1 MLGLLGET
9 VSSVS
14 AKPQANAVPRVATYI
29 TLSDPEDVNLGK
41 AFTLTGTIT
50 DYFGRPVSD
59 KPILFTINGE
69 NLGRTRSDEKGV
81 FQRKFTNDLTAGTY
95 EIVAIFNGTAL
106 LSNSKDS
113 TDLNVLP
120 SEVHIQ
126 TVPPLPGVSFQLDER
141 QFVSGLDGSAKIEI
155 NKPGIYR
162 LDVLL
167 DKYQSS
173 SQRIEF
179 GRWAEESFEP
189 FREIRVPEKEVIQVG
204 LNVFHKIG
212 QNFVDLDG
220 SPIDTQR
227 IEKFTIKSAQGDVF
241 EFPDGQP
248 RWIPASRIARRVT
261 GLEETKLLY
270 SVTNVTVDGSNVVNQ
285 SQQRFYTH
293 PNETWTISL
302 LFYSLHLSAQDGLF
316 GSAVGKSVNLEFP
329 NGKIL
334 NYPLNQAGMAEINS
348 LARGDYFIEL
358 VGVKG
363 LSNRLPVALSR
374 NQVVNTKVIT
384 YLDLSVVGIFA
395 VIVALGLFL
404 YGRPG
409 VLRFFLKNKSS
420 GLERIDRE
428 KAR

>member
-1 MLGLLGET
+1 
-9 VSSVS
+9 
-14 AKPQANAVPRVATYI
+14 
-29 TLSDPEDVNLGK
+29 
-41 AFTLTGTIT
+41 
-50 DYFGRPVSD
+50 
-59 KPILFTINGE
+59 
-69 NLGRTRSDEKGV
+69 
-81 FQRKFTNDLTAGTY
+81 
-95 EIVAIFNGTAL
+95 
-106 LSNSKDS
+106 
-113 TDLNVLP
+113 
-120 SEVHIQ
+120 
-126 TVPPLPGVSFQLDER
+126 
-141 QFVSGLDGSAKIEI
+141 
-155 NKPGIYR
+155 
-162 LDVLL
+162 L

-261 GLEETKLLY
+261 GLEETKLPY